1 MFYFYNVK
9 NFNKLKN
16 NVYTPLFFLNN
27 YTKYYFRSVLNLTQ
41 SLVDNYDFS
50 ILNQI
55 DLKNVGYSFIIN
67 NSFYLNKLNKT
78 IKFKYLSSLNIS
90 KTYLDSFYTLF
101 NLNQKTFIV
110 IKPKRGGFKVYNSGL
125 IGFLSKI
132 ELKFV
137 LSLLSKTKLFS
148 IMKNKFFIIQFSANF
163 LKLTIKIY
171 FLKKYVKRL
180 LKKKRHVSGLIFLF
194 SVSEVNFK

>member
-9 NFNKLKN
+9 NLNKLKN
-16 NVYTPLFFLNN
+16 SVYTPIFFLNN

-55 DLKNVGYSFIIN
+55 VLKNVGYSFIIN

-110 IKPKRGGFKVYNSGL
+110 IKPKRGGFKVYN
-125 IGFLSKI
+125 
-132 ELKFV
+132 
-137 LSLLSKTKLFS
+137 LSL
-148 IMKNKFFIIQFSANF
+148 IHI
-163 LKLTIKIY
+163 
-171 FLKKYVKRL
+171 
-180 LKKKRHVSGLIFLF
+180 
-194 SVSEVNFK
+194 